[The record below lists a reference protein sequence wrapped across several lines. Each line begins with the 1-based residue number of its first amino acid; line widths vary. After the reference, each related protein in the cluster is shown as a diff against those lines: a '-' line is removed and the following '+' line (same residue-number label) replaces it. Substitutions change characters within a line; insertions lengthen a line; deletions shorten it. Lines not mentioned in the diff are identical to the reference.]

1 VNGKEFEVIE
11 LAKKDS
17 STFKLMAKIAH
28 GGMVTSAATAH
39 DIATAILKGHHGG
52 AELAKQQPL
61 KVADEGESWLVR
73 GSHQEPGEAAGVGA
87 WFIRIMK
94 DDARIVRVHHQG
106 PRLDSPEKIKP
117 LIEQSRGAGNAE
129 G

>member
-1 VNGKEFEVIE
+1 MAG
-11 LAKKDS
+11 KDS
-17 STFKLMAKIAH
+17 STFKLMVKIAH

-39 DIATAILKGHHGG
+39 DIAAAILKDHHAG
-52 AELAKQQPL
+52 AGLAKQQPL

-73 GSHQEPGEAAGVGA
+73 GSYQEPGEAAGVGA

-94 DDARIVRVHHQG
+94 DDARIVNVHHQG
-106 PRLDSPEKIKP
+106 PPLDPPEEIKT
-117 LIEQSRGAGNAE
+117 LIEQIRGAGKAK